1 MNIEINGNDLHIDH
15 HDIYFDYNIRQIDI
29 TDDRV
34 IVLLDIPN
42 GADDPANIFCVD
54 FEANILWQIEQSGR
68 FFKKT
73 GSPKAAGSSVC
84 YTGMYIR
91 ESDGLLQ
98 VNDFLGRRFLV
109 DPEDGHIL
117 EKNNEGREW

>member
-15 HDIYFDYNIRQIDI
+15 HDIYFDFNIRQIDI
-29 TDDRV
+29 TDDKV
-34 IVLLDIPN
+34 IVLLNIPK

-54 FEANILWQIEQSGR
+54 FEANILWQIENSGS
-68 FFKKT
+68 FFKRA
-73 GSPKAAGSSVC
+73 GSPKAAGSSVR

-109 DPEDGHIL
+109 DPEDGHII

>member
-1 MNIEINGNDLHIDH
+1 MNIEINGNDLHIDN

-54 FEANILWQIEQSGR
+54 FEANILWQIEKSGR